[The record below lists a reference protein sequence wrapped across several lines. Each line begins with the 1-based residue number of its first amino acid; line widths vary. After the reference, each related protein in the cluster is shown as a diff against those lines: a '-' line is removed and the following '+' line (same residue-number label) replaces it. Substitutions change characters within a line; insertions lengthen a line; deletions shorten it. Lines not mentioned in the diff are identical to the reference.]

1 MKTPSVVIA
10 AFAPETEYDLDVEA
24 VLVLEALDCAYITGS
39 RRPGVRDAM
48 LSLVAMTDL
57 PALKDAR
64 RRGTVDELL
73 ASVGRGRPPRELME
87 RLPAIA
93 AAIAA
98 ATGPAPETPETDG
111 TDADDDPLAALEKKT
126 APAPAGG

>member
-1 MKTPSVVIA
+1 MNTPSVVLA

-48 LSLVAMTDL
+48 LSLLAMTDL
-57 PALKDAR
+57 AALKDAR
-64 RRGTVDELL
+64 RRGTVEELI
-73 ASVGRGRPPRELME
+73 AAAGRGRPPRELMA

-98 ATGPAPETPETDG
+98 ATGPAPETPAA
-111 TDADDDPLAALEKKT
+111 DAQDDAEDPLAALEKKT